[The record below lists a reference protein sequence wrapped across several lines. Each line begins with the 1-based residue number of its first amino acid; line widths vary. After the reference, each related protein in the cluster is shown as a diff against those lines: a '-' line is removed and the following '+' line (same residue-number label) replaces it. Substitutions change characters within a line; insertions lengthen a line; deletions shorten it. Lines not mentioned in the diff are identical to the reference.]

1 MHRLYLFFVEEGQ
14 QCLRKPRWVTLMHL
28 NPRPAGHYSHSPLC
42 SVCVCVCVRVCS
54 QYVTRVCYQSWRFS
68 HSSVRSVVRD
78 APICFSFS
86 WPPLT
91 HLLCSYGPWCVMF
104 VCLWLQVKC
113 DQYWPSRG
121 TETYGMIQVSMLDT
135 VELATYSVRTFA
147 LYKVCVW
154 RNWHLFSFFFCF
166 WLYQQS
172 EFIWFQL
179 YSVEK
184 YYVMKSFYTKQTE
197 NKF

>member
-1 MHRLYLFFVEEGQ
+1 MGHATASQ
-14 QCLRKPRWVTLMHL
+14 PQTC
-28 NPRPAGHYSHSPLC
+28 RPLLTQPSVL
-42 SVCVCVCVRVCS
+42 SVCVCVCAHSMWPVCVIRAGGS
-54 QYVTRVCYQSWRFS
+54 ATVLAGLWCVMPPSARDPQACFS
-68 HSSVRSVVRD
+68 
-78 APICFSFS
+78 FSFS

-172 EFIWFQL
+172 EFIWFKL

-184 YYVMKSFYTKQTE
+184 YYVMKTFYTKQPE
-197 NKF
+197 KKF

>member
-1 MHRLYLFFVEEGQ
+1 MHRLYLSFVEEEQ

-42 SVCVCVCVRVCS
+42 SVCVCS
-54 QYVTRVCYQSWRFS
+54 QYVTRVCYQSRRFS
-68 HSSVRSVVRD
+68 HSSGRSVVRD

-86 WPPLT
+86 R
-91 HLLCSYGPWCVMF
+91 LLCSYGRWCVMF

-154 RNWHLFSFFFCF
+154 WFIDDVTDIYLVFLLFLIVPAVRNYL
-166 WLYQQS
+166 
-172 EFIWFQL
+172 I
-179 YSVEK
+179 
-184 YYVMKSFYTKQTE
+184 
-197 NKF
+197 